1 MLLRGQ
7 KQLICNQPENL
18 RRFESYHRLHTI
30 MTDLFIL
37 GASILFIISIFQYHS
52 LTTYILIT
60 LWSVPPI
67 ILTLILRKRFTSLVT
82 ISKNPRKLPSLKIR
96 DLLIIVPLCVFGWVS
111 VFVIIEI
118 YNQARKDER
127 KYAPWWRLKEYGGK
141 F

>member
-1 MLLRGQ
+1 
-7 KQLICNQPENL
+7 
-18 RRFESYHRLHTI
+18 